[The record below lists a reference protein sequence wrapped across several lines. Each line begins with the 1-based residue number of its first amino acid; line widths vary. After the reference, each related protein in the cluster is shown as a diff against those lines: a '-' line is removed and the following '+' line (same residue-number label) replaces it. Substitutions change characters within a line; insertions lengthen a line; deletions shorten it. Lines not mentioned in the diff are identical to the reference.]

1 MKHPV
6 YWFLVSS
13 SVLASTSLGFAQAQE
28 ETLTSAD
35 SYNGNTAG
43 GQEFTPKETSAPQG
57 TTYTCTG
64 NICIAYAG
72 LGEDGLAKS
81 CFTDTGGNLAFVGNG
96 YTLCFDNITTQASN
110 PGAINVKGDQKTL
123 GISGFSLFSCAH
135 CPPGTNGYGAIK
147 AAGNTTIK
155 DNSSLVFHKNCST
168 TDGGAIQCTASSA
181 TAELKMENNQNLVFS
196 ENSSNTKGGAIFT
209 QKLTIIS
216 GGPTLFSNNSVSA
229 SAPKGGAICLKDSGG
244 ECSLTANLGDIIFDG
259 NKIITTSSRSSPDVK
274 RNSIDLGSSSGKFT
288 KLDAKEGFG
297 IFFYDPIAK
306 QGDTSTTIELNKTA
320 DSINYT
326 GKIVFSGEKLS
337 DEEKT
342 NEENL
347 KSYFTQPLKIGS
359 GSLVLKDGVTL
370 EAKSF
375 TQTAG
380 SNVVMDLGTTLQT
393 PSSGGEAITLT
404 NLDINIASLGGGG
417 SLQLLLK
424 SQQLQTAKK
433 SPSTLSI

>member
-6 YWFLVSS
+6 YWFLISS
-13 SVLASTSLGFAQAQE
+13 SLLASNSLCFAEADQK
-28 ETLTSAD
+28 TLTSAD

-43 GQEFTPKETSAPQG
+43 NQKFEPKVTTASQG
-57 TTYTCTG
+57 TTYTCMG
-64 NICIAYAG
+64 NVCISYAG
-72 LGEDGLAKS
+72 LGETGLANS
-81 CFTDTGGNLAFVGNG
+81 CFSDANGNLSFLGNG

-196 ENSSNTKGGAIFT
+196 ENSSTTSGGAIYAD
-209 QKLTIIS
+209 KLTIVS

-229 SAPKGGAICLKDSGG
+229 SAPKGGAICIKDSNS

-259 NKIITTSSRSSPDVK
+259 NKIIKTGDSTVT
-274 RNSIDLGSSSGKFT
+274 RNSISLGSGGKFT
-288 KLDAKEGFG
+288 KLSAKEGFG
-297 IFFYDPIAK
+297 IFFYDPIANT
-306 QGDTSTTIELNKTA
+306 GNNSDEIELNKA
-320 DSINYT
+320 DVSSSTTYT

-337 DEEKT
+337 DEEKKVAD
-342 NEENL
+342 NL
-347 KSYFTQPLKIGS
+347 KSYFKQPLKIGS

-370 EAKSF
+370 EAKKV

-380 SNVVMDLGTTLQT
+380 SVVMDLGTTLQT
-393 PSSGGEAITLT
+393 PSSGGETITLT
-404 NLDINIASLGGGG
+404 NLDINVASLGGGG
-417 SLQLLLK
+417 SLLLLLK
-424 SQQLQTAKK
+424 SKHKPQVKQLQ
-433 SPSTLSI
+433 SMLLI